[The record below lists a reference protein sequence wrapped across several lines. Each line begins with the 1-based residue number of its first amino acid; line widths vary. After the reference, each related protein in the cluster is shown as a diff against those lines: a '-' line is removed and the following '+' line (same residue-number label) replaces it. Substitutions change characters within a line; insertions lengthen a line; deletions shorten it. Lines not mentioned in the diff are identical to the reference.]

1 MKKIKNV
8 FLALLLLLMSVAL
21 VACNNDAPNVDAG
34 TGGETGGDTDGET
47 GGNTDGETGGDTDG
61 ETGGDTD
68 GETGGDTD
76 GETGG
81 DTDGATAQYK
91 IETIADPDLYDIAYY
106 GMIVSEFESAEDAD
120 AFADQIC
127 SQGGAD
133 GYSYMFVSGNVVIE
147 ADMTYGASAFECLS
161 DMPDV
166 KVYMK
171 SF

>member
-34 TGGETGGDTDGET
+34 TGGETGGDT
-47 GGNTDGETGGDTDG
+47 
-61 ETGGDTD
+61 
-68 GETGGDTD
+68 
-76 GETGG
+76 
-81 DTDGATAQYK
+81 
-91 IETIADPDLYDIAYY
+91 DLYDIAYY

>member
-1 MKKIKNV
+1 MTQEQAAKRAEIQTERRAETPTAKGETPTADKGEFVESLGLEGLQTATSGFENRGYNS
-8 FLALLLLLMSVAL
+8 LY
-21 VACNNDAPNVDAG
+21 VDAAG
-34 TGGETGGDTDGET
+34 V
-47 GGNTDGETGGDTDG
+47 NY
-61 ETGGDTD
+61 
-68 GETGGDTD
+68 
-76 GETGG
+76 
-81 DTDGATAQYK
+81 DGATAQYK
-91 IETIADPDLYDIAYY
+91 IEIIADPDLYDIAYY

>member
-1 MKKIKNV
+1 MVIKSCAVNALREKDGRMKKIRI
-8 FLALLLLLMSVAL
+8 LLLAVFILILSVAL

-34 TGGETGGDTDGET
+34 TGGETGGDTD
-47 GGNTDGETGGDTDG
+47 
-61 ETGGDTD
+61 
-68 GETGGDTD
+68 
-76 GETGG
+76 
-81 DTDGATAQYK
+81 
-91 IETIADPDLYDIAYY
+91 LYDIAYY
-106 GMIVSEFESAEDAD
+106 SMIVSEFESAEDAD